1 MREVTFFYGEDC
13 PHCKKMH
20 PLVLEIEKELKI
32 KIKSLEVWYDEENA
46 DKMRSYSKIILA
58 SSQNHDL
65 GVPTFLDIK
74 NEEAIVGSKT
84 KEELKRWIMEK

>member
-20 PLVLEIEKELKI
+20 PIVKEIVKEIGAKFKFLEI
-32 KIKSLEVWYDEENA
+32 WYDEENA
-46 DKMRSYSKIILA
+46 DYMRSFSKIIED

-65 GVPTFLDIK
+65 SVPTFLDIK
-74 NEEAIVGSKT
+74 NKEAIVGSKT
-84 KEELKRWIMEK
+84 KEELIKWIMEK